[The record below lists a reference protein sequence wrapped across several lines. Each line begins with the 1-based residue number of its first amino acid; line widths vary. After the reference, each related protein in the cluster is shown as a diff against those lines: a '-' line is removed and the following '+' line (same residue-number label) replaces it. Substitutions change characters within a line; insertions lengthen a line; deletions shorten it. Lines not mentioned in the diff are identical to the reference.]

1 MSTPATHLDALGA
14 PGDHAAPEAT
24 PDSMHLHAATR
35 PLRDFLDRLRRNPSA
50 LVGVLLLLAV
60 AVAALAGRWWFPGD
74 PWDMAGQPMLWPGD
88 DAENP
93 LGTDV
98 MGRDLATGLVS
109 GARVSLLIGVVS
121 TLIAT
126 AVGISV
132 GAIGGYYRG
141 RIDALLMR
149 VTEVFQTVPKFV
161 LAVVLVA
168 LFKPSVAT
176 AVVSIGIVSWPPT
189 ARLVRSEFLSLRER
203 EFVLAGRTLG
213 MSDLRLIVTQILP
226 NALPPVVVVSMLT
239 IATAI
244 QTEAALAFL
253 GLGDPNVMSWGTI
266 IGGGREQ
273 VVDAWYICA
282 LPGLAIVVTVLG
294 FNLLGEGLNDALN
307 PHLRQR

>member
-1 MSTPATHLDALGA
+1 MTA
-14 PGDHAAPEAT
+14 P
-24 PDSMHLHAATR
+24 HAATAPLEPAR
-35 PLRDFLDRLRRNPSA
+35 IAEARARDVHAAAQPLRDFLRRLLRNRASA
-50 LVGVLLLLAV
+50 VGVLPLLAV
-60 AVAALAGRWWFPGD
+60 ALAALLGRWWFPGD
-74 PWDMAGQPMLWPGD
+74 PWDMAGQPMLWPGT
-88 DAENP
+88 DAEHP
-93 LGTDV
+93 LGTDF
-98 MGRDLATGLVS
+98 MGRDLATGMVS

-126 AVGISV
+126 GVGITV
-132 GAIGGYYRG
+132 GAIGGYYPG
-141 RIDALLMR
+141 WIDTVLMR
-149 VTEVFQTVPKFV
+149 ITEVFQTVPKFV
-161 LAVVLVA
+161 LSVVLVA
-168 LFKPSVAT
+168 IFKPSVAT
-176 AVVSIGIVSWPPT
+176 VVISIGIVSWPPT

-203 EFVLAGRTLG
+203 EFVLAGRTIG

-226 NALPPVVVVSMLT
+226 NALPPVIVVAMLT

-273 VVDAWYICA
+273 VVDAWYICG

-307 PHLRQR
+307 PHLRAR